1 MPHYS
6 QFTLEEYASLLTRTF
21 SPQFPRDN
29 RPRAFT
35 DTTEKGEEVL
45 EFILPHPSDGRFS
58 VSLTVSTARGYVT
71 TCVLRFGQAEVASA
85 LSPED
90 ALSAIKEIIADN
102 IVAIV
107 RYKNQEAYDNHR
119 KVSSAPM
126 EWLYQLPD
134 DEGELTAMLDK
145 LKKPAS
151 ITEKLSGRY
160 TGVFEIYRWSE
171 SRILAR

>member
-1 MPHYS
+1 MPTY
-6 QFTLEEYASLLTRTF
+6 TLDEYAALLTRTF
-21 SPQFPRDN
+21 TPRFPRDC
-29 RPRAFT
+29 RPRAVSDVT
-35 DTTEKGEEVL
+35 DKGIPVM
-45 EFILPHPSDGRFS
+45 EFLLPHPD
-58 VSLTVSTARGYVT
+58 
-71 TCVLRFGQAEVASA
+71 ASQR
-85 LSPED
+85 SIT
-90 ALSAIKEIIADN
+90 LSACERRGMVESCSLWFGEAEIAGAMDPTDAMAAIEEILADR

-107 RYKNQEAYDNHR
+107 RYKNRDAYDNHR
-119 KVSSAPM
+119 KISTAPM

>member
-29 RPRAFT
+29 RPRAVT
-35 DTTEKGEEVL
+35 DTTEKGEDVL
-45 EFILPHPSDGRFS
+45 EFILPHPADGRFS

-71 TCVLRFGQAEVASA
+71 TCALRFGQAEVASA

-90 ALSAIKEIIADN
+90 APAAIKEIIDDR

-107 RYKNQEAYDNHR
+107 RYKNQEAYDNSR
-119 KVSSAPM
+119 KAPSPS
-126 EWLYQLPD
+126 EWLYQIPD
-134 DEGELTAMLDK
+134 DEAELNRMLER
-145 LKKPAS
+145 LQKPAGFM
-151 ITEKLSGRY
+151 EKLGGTY
-160 TGVFEIYRWSE
+160 IGVFEIYRWSG
-171 SRILAR
+171 SQTIAR

>member
-29 RPRAFT
+29 RPRAVT

-45 EFILPHPSDGRFS
+45 EFILPHPADGRFS
-58 VSLTVSTARGYVT
+58 VSLTVSTAHGYVT
-71 TCVLRFGQAEVASA
+71 TCALRFGQAEVAST

-90 ALSAIKEIIADN
+90 ALSAVKEIIENN

-107 RYKNQEAYDNHR
+107 RYKNQEAYENHR
-119 KVSSAPM
+119 KVSTSPV
-126 EWLYQLPD
+126 EWLFQMPD
-134 DEGELTAMLDK
+134 DEAALNRMLEK
-145 LKKPAS
+145 LQKPAS
-151 ITEKLSGRY
+151 FTEKLSGRY